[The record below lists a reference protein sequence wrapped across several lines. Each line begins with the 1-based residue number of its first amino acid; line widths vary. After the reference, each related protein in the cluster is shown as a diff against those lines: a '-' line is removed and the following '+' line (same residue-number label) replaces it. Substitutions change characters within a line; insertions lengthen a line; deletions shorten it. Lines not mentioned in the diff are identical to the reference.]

1 MRDPVVMI
9 SLYPEFPE
17 EVMSSQATQGEF
29 IFVMDR
35 SGSMDEV
42 MHHGKR
48 AQTRIETAR
57 VRFKC
62 AFWSFDIRHGWYLVT
77 R

>member
-17 EVMSSQATQGEF
+17 EVMSSLATQGEF

-35 SGSMDEV
+35 SGSMGG
-42 MHHGKR
+42 MP
-48 AQTRIETAR
+48 IESAK
-57 VRFKC
+57 VRFC
-62 AFWSFDIRHGWYLVT
+62 FLSGDQI
-77 R
+77 